1 MIKAFVSVLLLSVP
15 AVALCA
21 GRRDSNLSLMTR
33 TQASGA
39 QRWALLVGISD
50 YENGTKQGDG
60 KNEGDG
66 WYSLNTGPD
75 LTNMSYVLETYY
87 GFKGTALK
95 SLKDENATQ
104 ENVIREFRQHLVSN
118 AKPGD
123 TVVFYYTGHGFHV
136 YDVSGDETAD
146 RRDEVTVM
154 WVPKDKQNLPPKERR
169 LLMYMLD
176 DTYQLLLEEL
186 SQKMRDQD
194 GRVRGSITV
203 IFDSCN
209 SGSATKAV
217 LVPKGRDWDE
227 KIDGPRPADSV
238 TSDVASGWLSPGKNQ
253 PQGLTFVAGSQSNQ
267 FSYMMP
273 GSATKGSVLTY
284 YMSEF
289 LTNIARQKTD
299 RKVTYEDMQNWV
311 SAKVLGMGKAQD
323 PQTEGN
329 INAEIF
335 GDGQPVTLQ
344 SLPTVRRVFAKS
356 KPLRLELNAGAL
368 QGITLGSRFDIYR
381 KNTDVKVPGNK
392 LAEGEVIRVSSI
404 SSQVKI
410 TKPRTPAPQPADYEA
425 AQAVVTDYRFE
436 GQPLRVRLQPAIPLD
451 KTTALS
457 QAITSQTF
465 ITTTGVTERNFD
477 VKLGWKDNFYY
488 QRASGTIVPLGPTLD
503 PESLQK
509 RLLADWRWKRLAGL
523 TLPGPPKVRID
534 IVGNDDTPLKR
545 SEGGRIVLKPGD
557 EGKVIVT
564 NNTGEPM
571 FLTLIYLKDS
581 GEIEVFPGPEVVN
594 GQQPL
599 TADNKPRHLFNLT
612 GITAPQHPEVEILKI
627 IVTPRAADFTGMS
640 FNAEER
646 KGIRSKGPKNPLQDL
661 LFGFVDAKPKS
672 AELDPVEIDQW
683 YTDQVVYEIRP
694 K

>member
-1 MIKAFVSVLLLSVP
+1 MHIVFSKIKAFVFLLLLSVV
-15 AVALCA
+15 AV
-21 GRRDSNLSLMTR
+21 GVS
-33 TQASGA
+33 QQESGA
-39 QRWALLVGISD
+39 GSSAAPDSGARRWALLVGISD
-50 YENGTKQGDG
+50 YENGTNQ
-60 KNEGDG
+60 EDG
-66 WYSLNTGPD
+66 WRSLNTGPD

-87 GFKGTALK
+87 GFKSPALK
-95 SLKDENATQ
+95 ILKDENATQ
-104 ENVIREFRQHLVSN
+104 ENVVREFRQHLIAN

-123 TVVFYYTGHGFHV
+123 AVVFYYTGHGFHV
-136 YDVSGDETAD
+136 FDVSGDETAD
-146 RRDEVTVM
+146 HQDEVTVM
-154 WVPKDKQNLPPKERR
+154 WVPKDKQDLPRKERR
-169 LLMYMLD
+169 PVMYMLD

-186 SQKMRDQD
+186 SQKMRDEN
-194 GRVRGSITV
+194 GKVRGSITV

-217 LVPKGRDWDE
+217 LIPKGRDWNE
-227 KIDGPRPADSV
+227 KIDGPRPAD
-238 TSDVASGWLSPGKNQ
+238 TGKQDVASGWLTPGKSQ
-253 PQGLTFVAGSQSNQ
+253 PEGLTFISGSQSNQ

-273 GSATKGSVLTY
+273 ASTNKGSILTY
-284 YMSEF
+284 YLSEF
-289 LTNIARQKTD
+289 LTNVAREKTD

-311 SAKVLGMGKAQD
+311 SAKVLGMGKPQD

-335 GDGQPVTLQ
+335 GDGQPVSLQ
-344 SLPTVRRVFAKS
+344 SLPVVRRVLAKS
-356 KPLRLELNAGAL
+356 KPLLLELNVGAL
-368 QGITLGSRFDIYR
+368 HGITVGSRFDLYR
-381 KNTDVKVPGNK
+381 KNTDVKVPANK
-392 LAEGEVIRVSSI
+392 LAEVEVTRVSSI

-410 TKPRTPAPQPADYEA
+410 TKPAMPAPQPADYEA
-425 AQAVVTDYRFE
+425 AQAVVTDSRFE

-451 KTTALS
+451 KAKALS
-457 QAITSQTF
+457 TAISSQTF
-465 ITTTGVTERNFD
+465 ITTAGVTDRNFD

-488 QRASGTIVPLGPTLD
+488 QRASGVIIPLGPSID
-503 PESLQK
+503 PDSLQK

-534 IVGNDDTPLKR
+534 IVGSDDAPLKR

-564 NNTGEPM
+564 NDTGEVM

-581 GEIEVFPGPEVVN
+581 GEIEVFPGREVVN

-612 GITAPQHPEVEILKI
+612 DITAPQHVEVEILKI

-646 KGIRSKGPKNPLQDL
+646 KGIRNKGPKNPLEDL

-672 AELDPVEIDQW
+672 AELDPVEIDAW

-694 K
+694 N